1 MDKKEEH
8 SPHGVGESDQR
19 RGEDA
24 SKGNKEGG
32 RQDTGTKGESKRPT
46 GKSDQRDKT
55 GVDSQDPIDPESPN
69 LIGP

>member
-8 SPHGVGESDQR
+8 SPKGVGESDQR

-24 SKGNKEGG
+24 SKDTKEPG
-32 RQDTGTKGESKRPT
+32 RRDTGPQGQTQRPT

-55 GVDSQDPIDPESPN
+55 GLDSQDPIDPESPN